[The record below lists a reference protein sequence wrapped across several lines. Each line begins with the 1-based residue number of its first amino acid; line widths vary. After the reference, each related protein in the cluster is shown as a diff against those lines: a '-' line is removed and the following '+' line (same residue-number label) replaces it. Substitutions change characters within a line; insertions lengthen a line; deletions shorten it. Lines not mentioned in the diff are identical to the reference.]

1 MHSTPLKQFC
11 VPFRALKCCECTKK
25 NWIVPEDY
33 DKNAAPFESVNEPTE
48 VYVNVD
54 IMDIDEITEERMEFS
69 MQFYVNEYWK
79 DPRLNLTNKN
89 KYFHIPKDI
98 LKEMWSP
105 DLIFEN
111 SKGGWVYQLAVPNI
125 IVQTHLYNY
134 IHRFTR
140 YNMKI
145 SCSMYLQSFPMDT
158 QKCFLSIASL
168 ANDNSRLIL
177 KWFHER
183 KKNEYVENIQD
194 LYLGNIHPLKYQ
206 IANSTTSKQ
215 IFQWP
220 IGPFTSLRANFTFV
234 RHLSSHIFN
243 VYIPSGLV
251 VMLSFLSFF
260 LNVRS
265 VPARVALGLTSLL
278 TLSTQASQVRSQLPP
293 INYLTALD
301 VWLFT
306 CILQVFLSLIEYAT
320 VYSFYSVKVR
330 NRKSAPNNA
339 WSDAGSRRIAGSELS
354 MPEAKM
360 GKRKKEIQPPNQPMG
375 ADFEEEVQFLDK
387 ACRVLFPMGFL
398 LFSIVYWII
407 YLNSTT

>member
-1 MHSTPLKQFC
+1 
-11 VPFRALKCCECTKK
+11 
-25 NWIVPEDY
+25 
-33 DKNAAPFESVNEPTE
+33 
-48 VYVNVD
+48 
-54 IMDIDEITEERMEFS
+54 MDIDEITEEKMEFS

-125 IVQTHLYNY
+125 IVQTHMYNY

-140 YNMKI
+140 M
-145 SCSMYLQSFPMDT
+145 
-158 QKCFLSIASL
+158 
-168 ANDNSRLIL
+168 IL

-215 IFQWP
+215 TFQWP
-220 IGPFTSLRANFTFV
+220 IANFRNFHTTFESSTAMTDNINSGYSCDNNCPPCRMRRPFTSLRANFTFV

-265 VPARVALGLTSLL
+265 VPARVALGLTS
-278 TLSTQASQVRSQLPP
+278 ASHPVHPGVTSEEPAAPHQLPNRTGHVVVHLHP
-293 INYLTALD
+293 ASFPFPHRVCHRLQLLQRQGFFFQSGFAARKLQSKLPSSATLDRLDTHALND
-301 VWLFT
+301 RFMYV
-306 CILQVFLSLIEYAT
+306 
-320 VYSFYSVKVR
+320 
-330 NRKSAPNNA
+330 
-339 WSDAGSRRIAGSELS
+339 
-354 MPEAKM
+354 
-360 GKRKKEIQPPNQPMG
+360 
-375 ADFEEEVQFLDK
+375 
-387 ACRVLFPMGFL
+387 
-398 LFSIVYWII
+398 
-407 YLNSTT
+407 